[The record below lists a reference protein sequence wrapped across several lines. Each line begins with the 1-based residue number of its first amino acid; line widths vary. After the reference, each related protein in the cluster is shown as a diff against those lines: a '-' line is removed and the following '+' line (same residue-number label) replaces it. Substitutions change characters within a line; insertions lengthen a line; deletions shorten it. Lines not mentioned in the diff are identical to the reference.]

1 MSVEIHEGLGSLPSQ
16 VKELWG
22 SLVASGDYNPSLHP
36 NWLGATLTAWG
47 LSSSTRVAVVRHAD
61 TVAVIPLLIRR
72 RTLMGLPL
80 QALELASNVF
90 CYHAEVVCSG
100 NLEAALTELLGARS
114 LPAWDVFR
122 IDNLVSDGR
131 TAQAIRALDL
141 FAGISARAGERSP
154 YTPIDRDW
162 TAYLAT
168 RAKKVRANV
177 LRSQRMMKEAGETG
191 MAWYESNSDVQRLL
205 DDMLQIEARSWKSDA
220 GVAIVAGT
228 PQCEYYQRLLPWLA
242 DIGALVANVLYIKEQ
257 PSAYTLC
264 AAWQGWIGQ
273 LKTSFVAELRDAG
286 SRVIHSSLE
295 RAFQRGGREYDF
307 LGDLAP
313 HKTRWADCV
322 RPHEDLWAFSRGLK
336 GRVFS
341 KLKTFADLR
350 YERQR
355 QRQAQAAAAAAQA
368 EQGESR

>member
-1 MSVEIHEGLGSLPSQ
+1 MSVEIHEGLGSLPAE
-16 VKELWG
+16 VRELWG
-22 SLVASGDYNPSLHP
+22 SLVTSGGYNPSLHP

-47 LSSSTRVAVVRHAD
+47 LSRATRVAVVRQAD
-61 TVAVIPLLIRR
+61 TVAVIPFLLRR

-90 CYHAEVVCSG
+90 CYHAEIVCSG
-100 NLEAALTELLGARS
+100 NLEAALTELLGERR
-114 LPAWDVFR
+114 LPGWDVFR
-122 IDNLVSDGR
+122 TDNVVSNGR
-131 TAQAIRALDL
+131 TAQAIRALDV
-141 FAGISARAGERSP
+141 FAGISTRSGESSP
-154 YTPIDRDW
+154 YTLIDRDW

-177 LRSQRMMKEAGETG
+177 LRSQRVMKEAGETG
-191 MAWYESNSDVQRLL
+191 MAWYESSSDVPRLL
-205 DDMLQIEARSWKSDA
+205 DDMLQIETRSWKSDA

-228 PQCEYYQRLLPWLA
+228 PQCDYYQQLLPWLA

-286 SRVIHSSLE
+286 SRVMHSSLE
-295 RAFQRGGREYDF
+295 RAFERGGREYDF
-307 LGDLAP
+307 LGDVAP
-313 HKTRWADCV
+313 HKTRWADSI
-322 RPHEDLWAFSRGLK
+322 RPHEDLWAFSKRLRGRL
-336 GRVFS
+336 FA
-341 KLKTFADLR
+341 KLKAFADRR
-350 YERQR
+350 YER

-368 EQGESR
+368 EQGEST